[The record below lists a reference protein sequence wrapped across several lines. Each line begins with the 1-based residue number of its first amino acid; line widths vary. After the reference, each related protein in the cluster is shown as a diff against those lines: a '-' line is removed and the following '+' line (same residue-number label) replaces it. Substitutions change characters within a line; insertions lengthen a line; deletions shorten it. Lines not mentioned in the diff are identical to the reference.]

1 MRVERARYFLAALRT
16 GSLRSAAAACGV
28 SQPTIG
34 QQLTVLEEELDVVLL
49 TRSPGGVRAT
59 PAGEALIGPFTRLVA
74 AEDAVREAALATNG
88 TYQGRV
94 SIGGGSVTVETVVA
108 PVVGRLL
115 AEHPGLRFSVRE
127 GPSGDIE
134 RAVLSGDL
142 DIGVVTTPD
151 EPPPGGLVR
160 RPLMTAPL
168 GIHTP
173 PDHPLARR
181 PEVTWSDL
189 RDWPIVTMRPGTV
202 LHQRL
207 SHHLPDGLVVVEA
220 MSARTVQTMVA
231 QGAGVGL
238 LARFDTRR
246 SEAGLTWLPLADAQP
261 VEISLVQRADSQPS
275 RSAIVVRRLITVRA
289 EELSAQTRPA

>member
-59 PAGEALIGPFTRLVA
+59 PAGEALVGPFTRLVA
-74 AEDAVREAALATNG
+74 AEDAVREAALASNG

-94 SIGGGSVTVETVVA
+94 SIGGGSVTVETIVA

-115 AEHPGLRFSVRE
+115 ADHPGLRFSVRE

-134 RAVLSGDL
+134 SAVLGGDL
-142 DIGVVTTPD
+142 DLGVVTTPD
-151 EPPPGGLVR
+151 EPAPSGLAR
-160 RPLMTAPL
+160 RRLMTAPL
-168 GIHTP
+168 GVHTR
-173 PDHPLARR
+173 PDHPLAQRG
-181 PEVTWSDL
+181 EVTWEDL
-189 RDWPIVTMRPGTV
+189 EHLPIVTMRPGTV

-207 SHHLPDGLVVVEA
+207 RKHLPKGQVMVEA

-231 QGAGVGL
+231 RGAGIGL
-238 LARFDTRR
+238 LARFDTRQP
-246 SEAGLTWLPLADAQP
+246 AGDLTWLPLADTEP
-261 VEISLVQRADSQPS
+261 VEVSLVQRADSQPS
-275 RSAIVVRRLITVRA
+275 RSAIVVRRLITARA
-289 EELSAQTRPA
+289 DELAGRQA

>member
-16 GSLRSAAAACGV
+16 GSLRSAAADCGV

-34 QQLTVLEEELDVVLL
+34 QQLTVLEVELDVVLL

-59 PAGEALIGPFTRLVA
+59 PAGEALIAPFTRLVA

-134 RAVLSGDL
+134 RSVLSGD
-142 DIGVVTTPD
+142 IGPRCGHHARRTTTGRTR
-151 EPPPGGLVR
+151 PPPTDDG
-160 RPLMTAPL
+160 T
-168 GIHTP
+168 
-173 PDHPLARR
+173 ARR
-181 PEVTWSDL
+181 P
-189 RDWPIVTMRPGTV
+189 
-202 LHQRL
+202 H
-207 SHHLPDGLVVVEA
+207 
-220 MSARTVQTMVA
+220 SA
-231 QGAGVGL
+231 G
-238 LARFDTRR
+238 
-246 SEAGLTWLPLADAQP
+246 P
-261 VEISLVQRADSQPS
+261 
-275 RSAIVVRRLITVRA
+275 
-289 EELSAQTRPA
+289 PAHPAP

>member
-16 GSLRSAAAACGV
+16 GSLRSAAADCGV

-59 PAGEALIGPFTRLVA
+59 PAGEALIAPFTRLVA
-74 AEDAVREAALATNG
+74 AEDAVREAALATSG

-94 SIGGGSVTVETVVA
+94 SVGGGSVTVETVVA
-108 PVVGRLL
+108 PVAGRLL

-134 RAVLSGDL
+134 RSVLSGDL
-142 DIGVVTTPD
+142 DLGVVTTPD

-173 PDHPLARR
+173 PDHPLTRR

-207 SHHLPDGLVVVEA
+207 SRHLPDSLVTVEA

-238 LARFDTRR
+238 LARFDSRR
-246 SEAGLTWLPLADAQP
+246 SEAGLAWLPLADAQP

-289 EELSAQTRPA
+289 EELMAQTRPA

>member
-59 PAGEALIGPFTRLVA
+59 PAGEALVGPFTRLVA
-74 AEDAVREAALATNG
+74 AEDAVREAALASNG

-94 SIGGGSVTVETVVA
+94 SIGGGSVTVETIVA

-115 AEHPGLRFSVRE
+115 ADHPGLRFSVRE

-134 RAVLSGDL
+134 SAVLSGDL
-142 DIGVVTTPD
+142 DLGVVTTPD
-151 EPPPGGLVR
+151 EPAPGGLVR
-160 RPLMTAPL
+160 RRLMTAPL
-168 GIHTP
+168 GVHTL
-173 PDHPLARR
+173 PDHPLARGR
-181 PEVTWSDL
+181 EVAWADL
-189 RDWPIVTMRPGTV
+189 EDWPIVTMRPGTV

-207 SHHLPDGLVVVEA
+207 RKHLPKAQVMVEA
-220 MSARTVQTMVA
+220 MSARTVQTMVTR
-231 QGAGVGL
+231 GAGIGL
-238 LARFDTRR
+238 LARFDTRQP
-246 SEAGLTWLPLADAQP
+246 AGDLTWLPLADAEP
-261 VEISLVQRADSQPS
+261 VQVSLVQRTDSQPS
-275 RSAIVVRRLITVRA
+275 RSSIVVRRLITARA
-289 EELSAQTRPA
+289 DELSGGGAGQ